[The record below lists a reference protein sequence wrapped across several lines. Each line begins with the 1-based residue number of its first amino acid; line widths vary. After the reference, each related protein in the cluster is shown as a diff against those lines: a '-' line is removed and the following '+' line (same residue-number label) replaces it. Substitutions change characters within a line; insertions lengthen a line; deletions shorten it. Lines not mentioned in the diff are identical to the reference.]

1 MHSRG
6 MRGGSSPDMRA
17 GSMPHIVLHA
27 HGPSMLHAHGPS
39 IVSGTLSSL
48 AGPLAAPGGHWW
60 CPHAADNPAE

>member
-17 GSMPHIVLHA
+17 GSMPHIV
-27 HGPSMLHAHGPS
+27 LHAHGPS